1 MDFHISPPTLD
12 LSVTLR
18 DFEQLAV
25 RVKNLQITLQC
36 QSIMRLDGKLDAR
49 NLSLFFDRD
58 THAEHTRTVEQ
69 LRTYHT
75 LLLQTM
81 EKVKEMY
88 NNG

>member
-18 DFEQLAV
+18 DLEQLAV
-25 RVKNLQITLQC
+25 RVKFLHIALQC
-36 QSIMRLDGKLDAR
+36 QSIMRLEGKMDAR
-49 NLSLFFDRD
+49 NLTLYFDRD
-58 THAEHTRTVEQ
+58 GHAEHTRTLEQ

-75 LLLQTM
+75 ILLQTM
-81 EKVKEMY
+81 EKVKELA